1 MLDEDD
7 MKYLLESLLDE
18 DPHVRVFTINSIV
31 DNSKRESAVDV
42 VINALLD
49 DDGEVRARAA
59 WALGK
64 IQRKI
69 SIEPLIQSLND
80 DNYNVRKNSLRSLGE
95 LVAID
100 SIQDIV
106 TKLEDYHWEVR
117 NEAAVVLDYLGWVPS
132 NEKDTAYYFIAKG
145 RWDTV
150 LQIENL
156 SVELLFP
163 FLNDEDNEVQ
173 GYIAWILGEKK
184 NSKAIQPLFNLFM
197 TAKLHDVK
205 EKASAA
211 ISVIG
216 GKEAVELLQ
225 VALHDPNWFIRKC
238 AVTSLGLIKDK
249 SAIEPLKLLTN
260 DANRFVSQSAREA
273 LERIDEDN
281 S

>member
-7 MKYLLESLLDE
+7 MKYLLESLMDK

-31 DNSKRESAVDV
+31 DNSKRETAIDA

-49 DDGEVRARAA
+49 DNDEVRARAA

-64 IQRKI
+64 IQNKNAI
-69 SIEPLIQSLND
+69 DSLIQSLND

-106 TKLEDYHWEVR
+106 AKLEDNHWEVR
-117 NEAAVVLDYLGWVPS
+117 NEAAVVLDYLGWVP
-132 NEKDTAYYFIAKG
+132 NNDKEIAYHFIAKG
-145 RWDTV
+145 RWENV
-150 LQIENL
+150 LNIESL
-156 SVELLFP
+156 PVELLFP

-173 GYIAWILGEKK
+173 GYIAWILGEKRD
-184 NSKAIQPLFNLFM
+184 SKAIQPLFDLFM

-205 EKASAA
+205 EKVSAA
-211 ISVIG
+211 IGRIG

-238 AVTSLGLIKDK
+238 AATSLGLIKDK
-249 SAIEPLKLLTN
+249 SAVEPLKRLTN
-260 DANRFVSQSAREA
+260 DTNRFVSQSAREA
-273 LERIDEDN
+273 LKRIDEN
-281 S
+281 ES

>member
-7 MKYLLESLLDE
+7 MKYLLESLVDE

-31 DNSKRESAVDV
+31 DNSKRETAVDA

-49 DDGEVRARAA
+49 DNDEVRARAA

-64 IQRKI
+64 IQSKKAI
-69 SIEPLIQSLND
+69 GALILSLND
-80 DNYNVRKNSLRSLGE
+80 DNYNVRKNGLRSLGE

-106 TKLEDYHWEVR
+106 TKLEDNHWEVR

-132 NEKDTAYYFIAKG
+132 TNKETTYHFIAKG
-145 RWDTV
+145 RWENV

-156 SVELLFP
+156 PIELLFP
-163 FLNDEDNEVQ
+163 FLNDENNEVQ
-173 GYIAWILGEKK
+173 GHIAWILGEKRD
-184 NSKAIQPLFNLFM
+184 SQAVQPLYDLLM
-197 TAKLHDVK
+197 TTKFHDVK
-205 EKASAA
+205 EKASVA
-211 ISVIG
+211 ISKIG

-249 SAIEPLKLLTN
+249 SVIEHLKLLTN
-260 DANRFVSQSAREA
+260 DTNRFVSQSAREA
-273 LERIDEDN
+273 LKRIDKKDR
-281 S
+281 

>member
-7 MKYLLESLLDE
+7 MKYLLESLMDE

-31 DNSKRESAVDV
+31 DNSKRESAVDA
-42 VINALLD
+42 VINSLLD
-49 DDGEVRARAA
+49 DNAEVRARAA

-64 IQRKI
+64 IQSK
-69 SIEPLIQSLND
+69 SAIESLIQSLND
-80 DNYNVRKNSLRSLGE
+80 DDYNVRKNSLRSLGE

-100 SIQDIV
+100 SIQNIL
-106 TKLEDYHWEVR
+106 TKLEDKHWEVR
-117 NEAAVVLDYLGWVPS
+117 NEAAVVLEYLGWVPG
-132 NEKDTAYYFIAKG
+132 NDKETAYNLIAKG
-145 RWDTV
+145 RWGNV

-163 FLNDEDNEVQ
+163 FLNDENSEVQ
-173 GYIAWILGEKK
+173 GYIAWILGEKR
-184 NSKAIQPLFNLFM
+184 NSLAVQPLYDLLM

-205 EKASAA
+205 EKVSVA
-211 ISVIG
+211 IGKIG

-249 SAIEPLKLLTN
+249 SIIEILKLHIN
-260 DANRFVSQSAREA
+260 DSNRFVSQSAREA
-273 LERIDEDN
+273 LERIDEKD

>member
-7 MKYLLESLLDE
+7 MKYLLESLMDE

-31 DNSKRESAVDV
+31 DNSKRETAVDAI
-42 VINALLD
+42 INSLLD
-49 DDGEVRARAA
+49 DNGEVRARAA

-64 IQRKI
+64 IQNK
-69 SIEPLIQSLND
+69 SAIESLIQSLND
-80 DNYNVRKNSLRSLGE
+80 DDYNVRKNSLRSLGE

-100 SIQDIV
+100 SIQDIL
-106 TKLEDYHWEVR
+106 TKLEDGHWEVR
-117 NEAAVVLDYLGWVPS
+117 NEAAVVLDYLGWVPE
-132 NEKDTAYYFIAKG
+132 NDKETAYHFIAKG
-145 RWDTV
+145 RWMNV

-163 FLNDEDNEVQ
+163 FLNDENSEVQ
-173 GYIAWILGEKK
+173 GNISWILGEKR
-184 NSKAIQPLFNLFM
+184 NFLAVQPLYDLLM

-211 ISVIG
+211 ISRIG
-216 GKEAVELLQ
+216 GEEAVELLQ

-249 SAIEPLKLLTN
+249 SVIEPLKLLTN
-260 DANRFVSQSAREA
+260 DSNKFVSQSAREA
-273 LERIDEDN
+273 LERIDKKD

>member
-7 MKYLLESLLDE
+7 MKYLLESLMDE

-31 DNSKRESAVDV
+31 DNSKRETAVDD
-42 VINALLD
+42 IIKALLD
-49 DDGEVRARAA
+49 DNGEVRARAA

-64 IQRKI
+64 IQSKI
-69 SIEPLIQSLND
+69 AIEPLIQSLND
-80 DNYNVRKNSLRSLGE
+80 DDYNVRKNSLRSLGE

-106 TKLEDYHWEVR
+106 IKLEDNHWEVR
-117 NEAAVVLDYLGWVPS
+117 NEAAVVLDYMGWVPS
-132 NEKDTAYYFIAKG
+132 DDKDTAYHFIAKG
-145 RWDTV
+145 RWEKV

-163 FLNDEDNEVQ
+163 FLNDENSEVQ
-173 GYIAWILGEKK
+173 GYIAWLLGEKK
-184 NSKAIQPLFNLFM
+184 NSKAIQPLFDLFM

-211 ISVIG
+211 IGRIG

-225 VALHDPNWFIRKC
+225 VALHDTNWFIRKC

-249 SAIEPLKLLTN
+249 SAIEPLKLLTR

-273 LERIDEDN
+273 LKRIDEN
-281 S
+281 ES

>member
-7 MKYLLESLLDE
+7 MKYLLESLMDK

-31 DNSKRESAVDV
+31 DNSKRESAVDAI
-42 VINALLD
+42 INTLLD

-64 IQRKI
+64 IQSKNA
-69 SIEPLIQSLND
+69 IEPLIQSLND
-80 DNYNVRKNSLRSLGE
+80 DNYNVRKNGLRSLGE

-100 SIQDIV
+100 SIQEILK
-106 TKLEDYHWEVR
+106 KLEDNHWEVR

-132 NEKDTAYYFIAKG
+132 NDKETAYHFIAKG
-145 RWDTV
+145 RWENV

-156 SVELLFP
+156 PVELLFP
-163 FLNDEDNEVQ
+163 FLKDENNEVQ
-173 GYIAWILGEKK
+173 GHIASILGKK
-184 NSKAIQPLFNLFM
+184 RNSLAVQPLYDLLM

-211 ISVIG
+211 IGRIG

-225 VALHDPNWFIRKC
+225 VALHDSNWFIRKC

-249 SAIEPLKLLTN
+249 SAIEPLKLLTS
-260 DANRFVSQSAREA
+260 DANRYVSQSAREA
-273 LERIDEDN
+273 LKRIDEKDN
-281 S
+281 

>member
-31 DNSKRESAVDV
+31 DNNKRETAVIA
-42 VINALLD
+42 VINSLLD
-49 DDGEVRARAA
+49 DNGEVRARAA

-64 IQRKI
+64 IQSKVA
-69 SIEPLIQSLND
+69 IEPLIQSLND

-106 TKLEDYHWEVR
+106 MKLEDNHWEVR

-132 NEKDTAYYFIAKG
+132 DDKDTAYHFIAKG
-145 RWDTV
+145 RWENV

-156 SVELLFP
+156 PVELLFP
-163 FLNDEDNEVQ
+163 FQNDENNEVQ
-173 GYIAWILGEKK
+173 GYIAWILGEKR
-184 NSKAIQPLFNLFM
+184 NSKAIQPLFNLLM

-211 ISVIG
+211 IGRIG
-216 GKEAVELLQ
+216 GEEAVELLQ
-225 VALHDPNWFIRKC
+225 VALHDLNWFIRKC
-238 AVTSLGLIKDK
+238 AVTALGLIKDK
-249 SAIEPLKLLTN
+249 SAIEPLKLLTS

-273 LERIDEDN
+273 LKRIDEND

>member
-18 DPHVRVFTINSIV
+18 DSHVRVFTINSIV
-31 DNSKRESAVDV
+31 DNSKRETAVDA

-49 DDGEVRARAA
+49 DNDEVRARAA

-64 IQRKI
+64 IQSKI
-69 SIEPLIQSLND
+69 AIEPLIQSLND

-100 SIQDIV
+100 SIQNIV
-106 TKLEDYHWEVR
+106 TKLEDNHWEVR

-132 NEKDTAYYFIAKG
+132 NDKEIAYHFIAKG
-145 RWDTV
+145 RWENV
-150 LQIENL
+150 LQMKNL
-156 SVELLFP
+156 PVELLFS

-173 GYIAWILGEKK
+173 GYISWILGEKG
-184 NSKAIQPLFNLFM
+184 NPQAVQPLYDLFM

-211 ISVIG
+211 IGKIG
-216 GKEAVELLQ
+216 GKKAVELLQ
-225 VALHDPNWFIRKC
+225 VALHDPSWFIRKC

-249 SAIEPLKLLTN
+249 SVIEHLKLLTN
-260 DANRFVSQSAREA
+260 DTNRFVSQSAREA
-273 LERIDEDN
+273 LKRIDEKDN
-281 S
+281 